1 MLAVAI
7 PALKAAEKALNSLT
21 KGDITEVKAMK
32 NPPHG
37 VKVTMEAVCLMFQ
50 LKPARV
56 KDPDNPSRKIND
68 YWPVAKKRFVRR
80 YKIFNAFNG
89 LRS

>member
-1 MLAVAI
+1 MKSSCEEMLAVAI

-32 NPPHG
+32 IPHG

-50 LKPARV
+50 LNQHV
-56 KDPDNPSRKIND
+56 
-68 YWPVAKKRFVRR
+68 
-80 YKIFNAFNG
+80 
-89 LRS
+89 